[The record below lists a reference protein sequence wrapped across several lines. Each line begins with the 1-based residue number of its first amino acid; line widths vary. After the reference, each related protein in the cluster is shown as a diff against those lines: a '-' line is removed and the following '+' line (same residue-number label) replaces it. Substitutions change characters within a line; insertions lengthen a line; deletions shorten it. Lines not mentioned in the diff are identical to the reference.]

1 MDYKPVA
8 TNKKAFRD
16 FALED
21 KWECGIALKGAEVK
35 SLRAGGANFT
45 DSFASIDKGEIYLY
59 NLHIPPYAQGNE
71 EIVPD
76 RRRKLLMHKKEISKI
91 YGIVSQRHYT
101 LVPTKIYFN
110 KRGMA
115 KVEIALGKGKKLYD
129 RREDIKKRDLDREM
143 KRSQIIKRKGR

>member
-1 MDYKPVA
+1 MEFKLVA

-76 RRRKLLMHKKEISKI
+76 RKRKLLMHKNEIITLKSKLTSSASTLIPLECYISK
-91 YGIVSQRHYT
+91 GFFK
-101 LVPTKIYFN
+101 LK
-110 KRGMA
+110 
-115 KVEIALGKGKKLYD
+115 IALAKGKKEYQKREKIRRRDID
-129 RREDIKKRDLDREM
+129 RDTQREIRDKK
-143 KRSQIIKRKGR
+143 